1 MTSESPIW
9 ALKKMKMDCIHIFF
23 SKITDLGVSL
33 NKKEWA
39 TLASAA
45 QRWHRAPRSAPLSP
59 PHHGTAAKQSLSA
72 TSLLCGTWARLPECL
87 WELQAG
93 SLHHGWRTGTVSCIQ
108 QPNRAGEGGPP
119 RAVQWTRGKRR
130 ICRVSGAERVALQRF
145 GVLGTKRSTG
155 ASVLAQELQ
164 RGAEEMSRCNPA
176 PTGEASPEALTF
188 PQQSSCCCPHPSP
201 QAAQADRPPWVP
213 WARQHCSQS
222 TALQEHLQGHPSP
235 IPRTDPTWS
244 PSPAV

>member
-9 ALKKMKMDCIHIFF
+9 ALKKMKMDCTHIFF

-33 NKKEWA
+33 KKEWA

-45 QRWHRAPRSAPLSP
+45 QRWHRAPRSAPLSSHTTAPLQSKASVP
-59 PHHGTAAKQSLSA
+59 PPCCVAPGHGCLNAYGSCKQAESAPRLENGHCELHPAAQQSWGGGTASSSTVDEGEAEDLPGEWSRKGCTAKIWSA
-72 TSLLCGTWARLPECL
+72 GHKTKY
-87 WELQAG
+87 G
-93 SLHHGWRTGTVSCIQ
+93 SLGFGPGTSA
-108 QPNRAGEGGPP
+108 RS
-119 RAVQWTRGKRR
+119 RR
-130 ICRVSGAERVALQRF
+130 NVALQ
-145 GVLGTKRSTG
+145 SS
-155 ASVLAQELQ
+155 AH
-164 RGAEEMSRCNPA
+164 RG
-176 PTGEASPEALTF
+176 GLPEALTF

-201 QAAQADRPPWVP
+201 QAAQADHPPWVP